1 MKNDNR
7 ITHRNSLDSN
17 EFALLLAPNNA
28 LLNWLI
34 DTATARHHS
43 LQHLCFELG
52 VPFDYLLALANGERR
67 TQDITH
73 EFAARCA
80 EYIDA
85 QAVPVICIKIAAG
98 QISLEDFEPASVNQ
112 ERHYEALLEEMR
124 EDRLISSLVPKSLF
138 DNDTPFEIRRFVVF
152 LWGEVTGRDTLDS
165 QWLPSILKNVRAACH
180 SPNRIIP

>member
-7 ITHRNSLDSN
+7 ITHSNSPDSN

-138 DNDTPFEIRRFVVF
+138 DNETPFEIRRFVVF